1 MAERRAKIER
11 NTNETQISLE
21 LNIDG
26 TGKSDICTGVG
37 FFDHMLTHIAKHGMM
52 DLKLKCTGDLH
63 VDAHHTVEDVGIVL
77 GQAIKEAVGDKRGI
91 VRYGS
96 ALCPMDETLIGA
108 ALDLCNRTHLNFDVT
123 LPAAKVGDFDAELAL
138 EFFRA
143 VADNAVMT
151 LHIWQQYGQ
160 NTHHIL
166 EAAFKA
172 FGRALDAATMYD
184 PRRAG
189 QLPSTKGML

>member
-52 DLKLKCTGDLH
+52 DLTLKCTGDLH